1 MPSFETSESEI
12 PLGILGEGSW
22 EVFGTKGL
30 GLHLRL
36 DGTGEELVL
45 QDQIKPPKECA
56 VRSGG

>member
-22 EVFGTKGL
+22 EVFGPMGL
-30 GLHLRL
+30 GPLCALMAL
-36 DGTGEELVL
+36 GEELVL